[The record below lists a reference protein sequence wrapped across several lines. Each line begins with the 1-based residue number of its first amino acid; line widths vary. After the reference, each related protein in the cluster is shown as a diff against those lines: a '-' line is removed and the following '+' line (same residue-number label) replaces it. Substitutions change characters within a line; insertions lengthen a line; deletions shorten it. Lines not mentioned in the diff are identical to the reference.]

1 MLGAVELA
9 GLRVRWAQITGLE
22 KSFGVVNMPLGKRN
36 YKKEYENYQGTPEQ
50 IKRRSQRNSAR
61 RVMEKKHGK
70 QAIKGKDID
79 HKDHNT
85 SNNSLSNLRIASK
98 SANRSRNKRGLGK

>member
-1 MLGAVELA
+1 
-9 GLRVRWAQITGLE
+9 
-22 KSFGVVNMPLGKRN
+22 MPLGKRN

-98 SANRSRNKRGLGK
+98 GDNRSRNRKGLGR